1 MFLHIELSV
10 QLVASLGAHTLSD
23 TQERAVRASL
33 QREIAALLGALPP
46 NTHTVCAGYPDTKTS
61 TSGGLQ
67 TLADVLFET
76 VANDDTG
83 VLVTLR
89 DMEEALVAAAAS
101 SGTHGCIDMSRT
113 TPVWQSTPK
122 RCFQWSVRF
131 RFNQLV
137 FDAMEQSSAP
147 AAAVAEPETPPPE
160 LNQFARVTAGQ
171 NDDGGTAAAAELVA
185 AAAAAVDTTRSLRRK
200 RDQLAQTL
208 VKRAIEA
215 DDDAIEALVQVSRE
229 KSRGRSGT
237 TAAAAAAA
245 TAKQNDVKAFPKI
258 TVASSTT
265 PRGGVTKRKGPM
277 KKAKIERSSN
287 AKKSGGGDD
296 DDDDD
301 STGGSGVGLV
311 SGLLSKLFESGAV
324 SKDPYVAQYAT
335 KPGLFHRV
343 QRK

>member
-1 MFLHIELSV
+1 
-10 QLVASLGAHTLSD
+10 
-23 TQERAVRASL
+23 
-33 QREIAALLGALPP
+33 
-46 NTHTVCAGYPDTKTS
+46 
-61 TSGGLQ
+61 
-67 TLADVLFET
+67 
-76 VANDDTG
+76 
-83 VLVTLR
+83 
-89 DMEEALVAAAAS
+89 
-101 SGTHGCIDMSRT
+101 
-113 TPVWQSTPK
+113 
-122 RCFQWSVRF
+122 
-131 RFNQLV
+131 
-137 FDAMEQSSAP
+137 
-147 AAAVAEPETPPPE
+147 
-160 LNQFARVTAGQ
+160 
-171 NDDGGTAAAAELVA
+171 
-185 AAAAAVDTTRSLRRK
+185 LRRT